1 MKTLR
6 VAQLPPAASAYNM
19 NQAAEPFHHK
29 EKDEGT
35 GNGHLESSNTYQH
48 LPRGSVW
55 IQGMVYGHP
64 LSSIQHPLEDPGIN
78 SSYPMTDP
86 MGRWLTFMVIFVG

>member
-1 MKTLR
+1 MEYLVDFR
-6 VAQLPPAASAYNM
+6 II
-19 NQAAEPFHHK
+19 
-29 EKDEGT
+29 
-35 GNGHLESSNTYQH
+35 YQH

-78 SSYPMTDP
+78 FSLSFLGDHHVFSKNNVCFLQLPFLP
-86 MGRWLTFMVIFVG
+86 S